1 MNNEIIDWF
10 ISNAEGNRVFY
21 VPEDIYSA
29 LTPEI
34 AQELSEKYGKDH
46 MVNLPQREI
55 FFFEWLKNE
64 DYDVWADL
72 WDNQMDEPYLVGMSF
87 LPALVDKSAGFL
99 ICDLVANDNYYF
111 TPAHIVEKESSF
123 LLDSIKTRFLNK
135 QSLTPAQLLLLQISY
150 GPLDIWHFAYKSK
163 ISLSNAK
170 NAVQILVD
178 DNVLVHLKDAEHL
191 SIFIS

>member
-1 MNNEIIDWF
+1 MKNKIIDWF
-10 ISNAEGNRVFY
+10 ICNAEGNRIFF

-29 LTPEI
+29 ITSEI
-34 AQELSEKYGKDH
+34 ALELSNRYGKDH
-46 MVNLPQREI
+46 LVNLPQREI
-55 FFFEWLKNE
+55 FFFEWLKENDPE
-64 DYDVWADL
+64 VWADL
-72 WDNQMDEPYLVGMSF
+72 WANQMDEPYLVGMSF
-87 LPALVDKSAGFL
+87 LPALVDKSLGFL
-99 ICDLVANDNYYF
+99 ICDLISKDNYYF
-111 TPAHIVEKESSF
+111 SPSHIVEKESSF

-170 NAVQILVD
+170 NAVQILVE

-191 SIFIS
+191 SIFIP